1 MGNYVMNVSGNKEN
15 QLRSLLED
23 WFHFVNESF
32 GYMLSR
38 VVLNDNSVT
47 ISLSKGD
54 TYLFVYSEEGKRV
67 KLYKDEDLVE
77 DLEFN
82 SLEDLASYIIE
93 KTSYL
98 LK

>member
-1 MGNYVMNVSGNKEN
+1 MNVLENKKS
-15 QLRSLLED
+15 QLRSLLES

-32 GYMLSR
+32 GYMLAR
-38 VVLNDNSVT
+38 VVLNDSSVA

-67 KLYKDEDLVE
+67 KLYKNEDLVE

-82 SLEDLASYIIE
+82 SLEDVASYIIE
-93 KTSYL
+93 KTGYL